1 MPFERG
7 SFTLTIFELP
17 GDLPED
23 LARPLANRHA
33 GTLDEVTGEPQIG
46 WVAGRCLLDTAIDE
60 ESIQRGTFYH
70 FALRQ
75 AVRKIPSALLNALC
89 RREERIRMKA
99 QNLTFIGSKIRK
111 QIKEEI
117 VEKHIQRMPPSLS
130 AVPAVLA
137 PHEKLLFVGTSGG
150 NQLDLFIDNFYQTFK
165 QEPLQFTPGLILE
178 REFQRTAADFPS
190 LDLGAGDGGEPAI
203 GRDFL
208 MFLWFYGETVGKF
221 VHPQY
226 GDFDVMI
233 EGPLVFAGSGEERGA
248 GETSVRR
255 GDSPLRSAEAKAAL
269 EVGKKLKRAK
279 LTVTRGEEIWSGV
292 FDPDNFAFGSF
303 SVPEGEKLEE
313 EEAFIERM
321 EAVVTFK
328 TVLTE
333 YFKLF
338 VDAMSPE
345 KRADTEKKIR
355 EWIRNRDA
363 I

>member
-7 SFTLTIFELP
+7 SFTFSIFELP

-23 LARPLANRHA
+23 LAKPLASRHA

-46 WVAGRCLLDTAIDE
+46 WVSGRCLLDTTIDE
-60 ESIQRGTFYH
+60 EAIQRGTFYH

-75 AVRKIPSALLNALC
+75 AVRKIPGALLNALC
-89 RREERIRMKA
+89 KREERIRMKA
-99 QNLTFIGSKIRK
+99 QNLTFIGSKIKK

-117 VEKHIQRMPPSLS
+117 IEKHIQRMPPSLS
-130 AVPAVLA
+130 AIPAVLA
-137 PHEKLLFVGTSGG
+137 PHEKLLFVGATGG
-150 NQLDLFIDNFYQTFK
+150 SQLDLFIDHFYQTFK
-165 QEPLQFTPGLILE
+165 MEPLQFNPGLILE
-178 REFQRTAADFPS
+178 REFQRVATDFPS
-190 LDLGAGDGGEPAI
+190 LDLGAGDGGEPTI

-208 MFLWFYGETVGKF
+208 MFLWYYGETVGKL

-269 EVGKKLKRAK
+269 GVGKKLKRAK

-303 SVPEGEKLEE
+303 SVPEGEKLDE

-328 TVLTE
+328 TALTE

-338 VDAMSPE
+338 VDAMAPE
-345 KRADTEKKIR
+345 KRAGTEKQIR
-355 EWIRNRDA
+355 EWIKNRDA